1 MLPWKWLI
9 GKVSTL
15 PLRDNA
21 GAVVGAQGAQGA
33 PGGPNGPGSL
43 RLGPQDRVLTNLG
56 MTRTIPA
63 IPLAFGGLK
72 VAPVRFLGKK
82 KFGRQS
88 RGARASLVVA
98 EQPALF
104 RNPGSR
110 RWRPQGGAGPIQ
122 AAAQDLVI

>member
-1 MLPWKWLI
+1 M
-9 GKVSTL
+9 
-15 PLRDNA
+15 
-21 GAVVGAQGAQGA
+21 GAQGAQGG
-33 PGGPNGPGSL
+33 PRGPNGPGSL

-72 VAPVRFLGKK
+72 VAPVRFLMKK
-82 KFGRQS
+82 IGRES

-98 EQPALF
+98 EQPAFF

-110 RWRPQGGAGPIQ
+110 RWRPQEGAGPIQ